1 MIGFITETRCN
12 NLSSSQSR
20 NHSIYGTL
28 MRISNS
34 FCSLINQKTES
45 NNYILEGLVFARFR
59 VIELRPHETGYL
71 ADIEILDDFVR
82 PEL

>member
-1 MIGFITETRCN
+1 
-12 NLSSSQSR
+12 
-20 NHSIYGTL
+20 